1 MSIVSDALDSL
12 KSWFKDTLADGIVGS
27 LQLTCDTLNNTFNT
41 SNQGI
46 MKNLLNS
53 TPDKF
58 TGSTAKGATPIW
70 SSIETIT
77 NKAIMYKNLF
87 DIFTLSSI
95 DAIGILIYIL

>member
-46 MKNLLNS
+46 MKNLLSS

-77 NKAIMYKNLF
+77 NK
-87 DIFTLSSI
+87 DRS
-95 DAIGILIYIL
+95 